1 MNLHRLRK
9 RWKVFSG
16 ITFAYPWILY
26 LLAVI
31 PLMIIW
37 YLFKGMKTQSSVK
50 YSSLSIFKD
59 VPSTIREK
67 LRHIPV
73 AFRLIAIGLLIIA
86 LARPQSFTS
95 GENVSTEGIDIAI
108 VLDISGSM
116 LAEDFKPNRLDA
128 AKNVID
134 EFVEG
139 RISDRIGLVIFSR
152 EAFTQCPLT
161 IDYNVLRNLLLD
173 IKSGMIQDGTAIGNA
188 IANGVNRLKESDA
201 KSKIII
207 LLTDGV
213 NNAGEVDPI
222 SAAEIAK
229 AFGIRIYTIG
239 VGTRGEAPYPVQTP
253 FGIRY
258 QMVPVEIDED
268 MLTQIADITGGQ
280 YFRATNNRA
289 LQEIYDKID
298 KLEKTKIEI
307 TSYKNASERYH
318 AWLWSGLLLL
328 LVELGLSR
336 TILRKL
342 P

>member
-1 MNLHRLRK
+1 M
-9 RWKVFSG
+9 FSG
-16 ITFAYPWILY
+16 ITFAYPWVLY
-26 LLAVI
+26 FLLVI
-31 PLMIIW
+31 PLMIAW
-37 YLFKGMKTQSSVK
+37 YIFRGMKVQSSVK
-50 YSSLSIFKD
+50 YSSLKIFRN
-59 VPSTIREK
+59 VPATFRER
-67 LRHIPV
+67 LRHIPF
-73 AFRLIAIGLLIIA
+73 AARLLAIAALIIA

-95 GENVSTEGIDIAI
+95 GENVITEGIDVAM

-116 LAEDFKPNRLDA
+116 LAEDLKPNRLEA

-134 EFVEG
+134 NFIQG
-139 RISDRIGLVIFSR
+139 RTSDRIGLVVFSR

-173 IKSGMIQDGTAIGNA
+173 IRTGMIQDGTAIGNA
-188 IANGVNRLKESDA
+188 IANGVNRLRDSDA
-201 KSKIII
+201 KSRIII
-207 LLTDGV
+207 LLTDGM

-253 FGIRY
+253 FGKRY
-258 QMVPVEIDED
+258 QMAPVDIDEE
-268 MLTQIADITGGQ
+268 MLTKIANMTDGQ

-289 LQEIYDKID
+289 LKEIYDKID
-298 KLEKTKIEI
+298 EMEKTKIEI
-307 TSYKNASERYH
+307 ASFRNASEQYH
-318 AWLWSGLLLL
+318 SWLWGGLILLLF
-328 LVELGLSR
+328 ELGLSR

>member
-1 MNLHRLRK
+1 
-9 RWKVFSG
+9 
-16 ITFAYPWILY
+16 
-26 LLAVI
+26 
-31 PLMIIW
+31 MIAW
-37 YLFKGMKTQSSVK
+37 YFFRGMKVQSSVK
-50 YSSLSIFKD
+50 YSSINIFKD
-59 VPSTIREK
+59 VPKTFRER
-67 LRHIPV
+67 LRHVPFAV
-73 AFRLIAIGLLIIA
+73 RLIAIGLLIIA

-95 GENVSTEGIDIAI
+95 GENVTTEGIDISM

-116 LAEDFKPNRLDA
+116 LAEDFKPNRLEA

-134 EFVEG
+134 NFVEG
-139 RISDRIGLVIFSR
+139 RTTDRIGLVIFSR

-173 IKSGMIQDGTAIGNA
+173 IRSGMIEDGTAIGNA

-201 KSKIII
+201 KSRIII

-213 NNAGEVDPI
+213 NNASEVDPI

-253 FGIRY
+253 FGTRY
-258 QMVPVEIDED
+258 QMVPVEIDEE
-268 MLTQIADITGGQ
+268 MLQKISGLTDGQ

-289 LQEIYDKID
+289 LAEIYEKID

-307 TSYKNASERYH
+307 TSYKNASEKYYS
-318 AWLWSGLLLL
+318 WLWGGLLLL

>member
-1 MNLHRLRK
+1 
-9 RWKVFSG
+9 
-16 ITFAYPWILY
+16 
-26 LLAVI
+26 
-31 PLMIIW
+31 MIAW
-37 YLFKGMKTQSSVK
+37 YIFRGMKAQSSVT
-50 YSSLSIFKD
+50 YSSINIFKD
-59 VPSTIREK
+59 VPATFRER
-67 LRHIPV
+67 LRHIPFAV
-73 AFRLIAIGLLIIA
+73 RLIAIGLLIIA
-86 LARPQSFTS
+86 LARPQSFSS
-95 GENVSTEGIDIAI
+95 GENVTTEGIDIAM

-116 LAEDFKPNRLDA
+116 LAEDFKPNRLEA

-134 EFVEG
+134 NFVEG
-139 RISDRIGLVIFSR
+139 RTSDRIGLVIFSR

-173 IKSGMIQDGTAIGNA
+173 IRSGMIEDGTAIGNA

-201 KSKIII
+201 KSRIII

-253 FGIRY
+253 FGTRY
-258 QMVPVEIDED
+258 QMVPVEIDEE
-268 MLTQIADITGGQ
+268 MLQKISGLTDGQ

-289 LQEIYDKID
+289 LVEIYEKID

-307 TSYKNASERYH
+307 TSYKNASEKYH
-318 AWLWSGLLLL
+318 SWLWGGLILL

-336 TILRKL
+336 TLLRKL